1 MNHESFSLPDLSF
14 KYDFK
19 PRETALIARF
29 LRSHAAEVPDGL
41 SDFVQTVEKTVYNSM
56 SLEEAE
62 RFYS

>member
-1 MNHESFSLPDLSF
+1 MTNYSCNLPDLSL

-29 LRSHAAEVPDGL
+29 LRLHASEIPDGL
-41 SDFVQTVEKTVYNSM
+41 SDFVKAVEDTVYNSM